1 MKSQCEQAVISK
13 ILIRRKKGRKKY
25 GTTME
30 RKDLTMVKWLEH
42 AQEEAMDLEIYLE
55 KIIRTL
61 Q

>member
-1 MKSQCEQAVISK
+1 
-13 ILIRRKKGRKKY
+13 
-25 GTTME
+25 ME